1 MRRMSEADRWRG
13 SRGGAGRGEEREA
26 EREEEQR
33 KTETREER
41 ERENARSHL
50 VGGRC
55 EARQHQSE
63 PNFSLLAPSQTEIAM
78 ATHMHI
84 FMLTHSAV

>member
-1 MRRMSEADRWRG
+1 MERESG
-13 SRGGAGRGEEREA
+13 RGGAGRGGET